1 LTIAQEDA
9 LYEFLEN
16 VREPFTL
23 KDVTQAVRNV
33 ERSNVAKLTAQIAH
47 VLVIRRLVFESE
59 KNCFL
64 SRRGLFESA
73 QFVIQPSN
81 SELMNGVLIPGHRC
95 IPFANPQVLPHQY
108 RFYFR
113 DKPCPVDSSEGAP
126 EDFYPYYSLFGEEY
140 APHYIAGDNHEN
152 ETAFS
157 LDPNE
162 EPPEVSICSFDMRA
176 IFREIGFVP
185 GDRFVVTSR
194 DWKTGTFNLEYV
206 KGNEWNESDL
216 RSWVAAVEKGFSES
230 FKTLGPG
237 YSGEEQLA
245 WAYFY
250 GGERMRRTP
259 AYSLEDFLFQITE
272 KIDTVQFGIESRFW
286 WTGKD
291 IPDFE
296 GLHGVMTQSDQT
308 QIEEL
313 LAHNGIPISEFVLQ
327 SFVRDALYRKEQ
339 NIDRLIRRVIPQ
351 SVRLDRWSFDAV
363 GQYAIEIMLEFSTTY
378 SVFKDKAMGPIR
390 QRVCE
395 LHTAVIDLAARLSK
409 GLIDKTW
416 LPMHTFIILSQ
427 IQNHSA
433 AVLED
438 LDVEEALPDI
448 ELAMMEA
455 SLDSMID
462 TYEEVRTLVDE
473 AMVNF
478 RKTTFTLVRADGTT
492 GETWFTIQLSLGG
505 TDIWRRITIPSVI
518 HLSEFQHIIH
528 AVFSWNGHT
537 RARFSTDYMIVSGI
551 VSNDRSIDQKQTVGF
566 LANNGLSEFLY
577 EYGLNWTVKIMI
589 LSKQDGTGSD
599 RISCI
604 AGEGAAPDEKIEGPL
619 RYRRLLSNLENG
631 NKEERK
637 TAVTLLGEGFDWRK
651 FDIRECNRALMKMFS
666 SEQTA
671 EPGDKR

>member
-1 LTIAQEDA
+1 LTIAQEEA

-16 VREPFTL
+16 TREPFTL
-23 KDVTQAVRNV
+23 KDIAQAVRSV
-33 ERSNVAKLTAQIAH
+33 ERSNVSKLMAQIAH
-47 VLVIRRLVFESE
+47 VLVNRRLVFESE

-95 IPFANPQVLPHQY
+95 TPFANPQVLPHQY

-157 LDPNE
+157 FDPSE
-162 EPPEVSICSFDMRA
+162 EPPEVSICSFDMRT

-206 KGNEWNESDL
+206 KGNIWSEAEM
-216 RSWVAAVEKGFSES
+216 RSWAAVAEKGFFES
-230 FKTLGPG
+230 FKNLGPG
-237 YSGEEQLA
+237 NSCEEQLA
-245 WAYFY
+245 WAFFY
-250 GGERMRRTP
+250 GGERMRRVP
-259 AYSLEDFLFQITE
+259 AYSLEDFLFQKTE
-272 KIDTVQFGIESRFW
+272 RIDTVPFGIESRFW

-291 IPDFE
+291 IPDFD
-296 GLHGVMTQSDQT
+296 GLHGIMTQNDQT
-308 QIEEL
+308 QIESL
-313 LAHNGIPISEFVLQ
+313 LAQYGVPISEFVLQ

-339 NIDRLIRRVIPQ
+339 DIARLVQRVIPP
-351 SVRLDRWSFDAV
+351 SIRVDRWTLDAV
-363 GQYAIEIMLEFSTTY
+363 YQYMDEIMAEFSVTY
-378 SVFKDKAMGPIR
+378 SVFKDKTMGPLR
-390 QRVCE
+390 QRTGE
-395 LHTAVIDLAARLSK
+395 LHTAVIDLTARLSK

-416 LPMHTFIILSQ
+416 LPMHTFVVLSQ

-438 LDVEEALPDI
+438 LDVED
-448 ELAMMEA
+448 ELSEVELTMMEA

-462 TYEEVRTLVDE
+462 TYEEIRTLVDE

-478 RKTTFTLVRADGTT
+478 RKTTFTLVRANGTT
-492 GETWFTIQLSLGG
+492 GEPWLTVQLSLGG
-505 TDIWRRITIPSVI
+505 TDIWRRVTIPSAFN
-518 HLSEFQHIIH
+518 LSELQRVIQ
-528 AVFSWNGHT
+528 AVFSWSGHT
-537 RARFSTDYMIVSGI
+537 RSRFSTDFRIVSGVI
-551 VSNDRSIDQKQTVGF
+551 GSDRSIDLKQPVGF
-566 LANNGLSEFLY
+566 LSDNGLSEFLY

-589 LSKQDGTGSD
+589 LSKQDGTGEDS
-599 RISCI
+599 ISCI
-604 AGEGAAPDEKIEGPL
+604 TGEGAAPDEKIEGPL

-631 NKEERK
+631 NQEERK
-637 TAVTLLGEGFDWRK
+637 TAVALLGEDFDWKK
-651 FDIRECNRALMKMFS
+651 FDTRECNRVLNKMFS
-666 SEQTA
+666 GE
-671 EPGDKR
+671 EIKDKE